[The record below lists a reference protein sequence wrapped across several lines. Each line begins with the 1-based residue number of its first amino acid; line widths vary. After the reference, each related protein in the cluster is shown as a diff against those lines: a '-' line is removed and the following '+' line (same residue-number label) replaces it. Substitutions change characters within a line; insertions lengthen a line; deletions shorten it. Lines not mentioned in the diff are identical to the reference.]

1 MHIIFG
7 EEQVTALRD
16 KYTILELDTIRFGQ
30 GGPEVPAFAVIENI
44 GIQDLPLVESHCNMH
59 NNLLLEYRK
68 RNWNYCEQAI
78 EQLVNT
84 WGGELDSFYEELLSR
99 VTKYKEND
107 PGENWDWVIEKRMP
121 APQ

>member
-16 KYTILELDTIRFGQ
+16 RYTILELDTIRFGT
-30 GGPEVPAFAVIENI
+30 GGPEVPAFAVIENV
-44 GIQDLPLVESHCNMH
+44 GIQDLPLVESRCDMH

-78 EQLVNT
+78 EQLSGF
-84 WGGELDSFYEELLSR
+84 WGKELDTFYTEMLDR
-99 VTKYKEND
+99 VAKFKETPPD
-107 PGENWDWVIEKRMP
+107 DSWTGIIAK
-121 APQ
+121 